1 MIKNF
6 LNEFKAFA
14 MRGNVVDLAVGVV
27 IGTAFGKIVSSLVDT
42 VIMPLIGGISGGV
55 DLKGLKYSFVSQ
67 FVDKTVDLNYGLF
80 LQSILDFLIV
90 AFAIFVAIK
99 AMNTLK
105 KKEELAPVPTVS
117 PEPSE
122 EVQLLTQIRDLLKK

>member
-1 MIKNF
+1 MIKSF
-6 LNEFKAFA
+6 LDEFKAFA

-67 FVDKTVDLNYGLF
+67 IAEKKVDLNYGLF
-80 LQSILDFLIV
+80 LQSILDFLII
-90 AFAIFVAIK
+90 AFAIFVAVK
-99 AMNTLK
+99 AMNALK
-105 KKEELAPVPTVS
+105 KNEEIAPVATVP

-122 EVQLLTQIRDLLKK
+122 EVRLLTQIRDLLKK